1 MENIICE
8 KLSFSYPTSSASV
21 LKDVSFSVL
30 GGELCLVLGCSG
42 AGKSTLLKLMKKE
55 IAPNGTLTG
64 CIKINGSVGYVAQ
77 NVEEN
82 IVTDKVRSELSFGL
96 TNMGMNRSSIELL
109 VAETASYFNLSDKLD
124 NDISTLSGGEK
135 QLLNLA
141 SVMIMKPD
149 VLVLDEPTC
158 QLDPVSAQR
167 FVAVVRKLNRDFG
180 TTVVISEHLT
190 EELFPYADSVLV
202 IENGKAVLKDTPQK
216 TVEYM
221 KKNHSPLL
229 GELPLFM
236 RLLDGADTVFKCR
249 ELLKEKNL
257 PPLSSENDDTSVD
270 MKLKNIS
277 FAYTKNND
285 VLKGLD
291 LKLYRGKINVL
302 LGANSGGK
310 STVLK
315 VMANVLKPH
324 HGKVKT
330 ERTVSMLCQNPLD
343 LFTKDRCGDEVE
355 FGRITDFL
363 QIDDIKE
370 QHPYDISGGQA
381 QRLALAKV
389 LQKNADIIL
398 LDEPTK
404 ALDYELKVKLADVL
418 YRLCD
423 EDKTVVIATHDI
435 DFAGEYG
442 DYISFLSKGEIVT
455 TMPRREFFTSLNFYT
470 TCTAKITNGI
480 AVGYVGE
487 QDLNDGGMI

>member
-8 KLSFSYPTSSASV
+8 KLNFAYPTSARPV
-21 LKDVSFSVL
+21 LKNVDFTVS
-30 GGELCLVLGCSG
+30 GGEFCLVIGCSG

-55 IAPNGTLTG
+55 IAPHGTLTG
-64 CIKINGSVGYVAQ
+64 SIKINGTVGYVAQ

-96 TNMGMNRSSIELL
+96 TNMGVGRESIELS

-141 SVMIMKPD
+141 SVMITKPD
-149 VLVLDEPTC
+149 ILVLDEPTC

-167 FVAVVRKLNRDFG
+167 FVAVVKRLNRDFG

-190 EELFPYADSVLV
+190 DELLPYADSVMI
-202 IENGKAVLKDTPQK
+202 IENGEVVLKDTPQNAVSFLK
-216 TVEYM
+216 Q
-221 KKNHSPLL
+221 NHNSLL
-229 GELPLFM
+229 GEIPLFM
-236 RLLDGADTVFKCR
+236 RLFDGANTVSQCR
-249 ELLKEKNL
+249 EVLKEKNL
-257 PPLSSENDDTSVD
+257 PALHTESDDVKTALR
-270 MKLKNIS
+270 LKNIS
-277 FAYTKNND
+277 FAYIKNHD
-285 VLKGLD
+285 VLKSLD
-291 LKLYRGKINVL
+291 LRVYKGKINVL
-302 LGANSGGK
+302 LGANSSGK
-310 STVLK
+310 STALKVAAGVLK
-315 VMANVLKPH
+315 VH

-330 ERTVSMLCQNPLD
+330 GGKVSMLCQNPFD
-343 LFTKDRCGDEVE
+343 LFTKEHCEDEVE
-355 FGRITDFL
+355 FGKITDFL
-363 QIDDIKE
+363 QIEDIRK

-389 LQKNADIIL
+389 LEKNADIIL

-404 ALDYELKVKLADVL
+404 ALDYELKVRLADIL

-423 EDKTVVIATHDI
+423 VGKTVVIATHDI

-442 DYISFLSKGEIVT
+442 DYISFLSNGEIVT

-480 AVGYVGE
+480 ATGYVGE
-487 QDLNDGGMI
+487 KDLNDGGIV

>member
-21 LKDVSFSVL
+21 LKDVSFSVS

-190 EELFPYADSVLV
+190 EELFPCADSVLV

-216 TVEYM
+216 TVE
-221 KKNHSPLL
+221 
-229 GELPLFM
+229 
-236 RLLDGADTVFKCR
+236 
-249 ELLKEKNL
+249 
-257 PPLSSENDDTSVD
+257 
-270 MKLKNIS
+270 
-277 FAYTKNND
+277 
-285 VLKGLD
+285 
-291 LKLYRGKINVL
+291 
-302 LGANSGGK
+302 
-310 STVLK
+310 
-315 VMANVLKPH
+315 
-324 HGKVKT
+324 
-330 ERTVSMLCQNPLD
+330 
-343 LFTKDRCGDEVE
+343 
-355 FGRITDFL
+355 
-363 QIDDIKE
+363 
-370 QHPYDISGGQA
+370 
-381 QRLALAKV
+381 
-389 LQKNADIIL
+389 
-398 LDEPTK
+398 
-404 ALDYELKVKLADVL
+404 
-418 YRLCD
+418 
-423 EDKTVVIATHDI
+423 
-435 DFAGEYG
+435 
-442 DYISFLSKGEIVT
+442 
-455 TMPRREFFTSLNFYT
+455 
-470 TCTAKITNGI
+470 
-480 AVGYVGE
+480 
-487 QDLNDGGMI
+487 